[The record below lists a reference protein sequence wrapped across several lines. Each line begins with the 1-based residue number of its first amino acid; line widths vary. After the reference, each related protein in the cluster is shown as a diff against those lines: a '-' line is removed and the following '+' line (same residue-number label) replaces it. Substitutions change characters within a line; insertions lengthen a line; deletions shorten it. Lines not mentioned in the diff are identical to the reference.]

1 MATLADILKQRVVN
15 TSSMP
20 VNVNNNIGMGYR
32 SYLDP
37 SNYKVTTRTG

>member
-1 MATLADILKQRVVN
+1 MASLADLFKQRVVN

-32 SYLDP
+32 GYLDP
-37 SNYKVTTRTG
+37 NNYKVTTRS